1 MTQSGVFLKM
11 TQELEAQENETQIV
25 DDQTSDNEL
34 QYELANRIEIDSLL
48 DTDELLTDNIKPVH
62 PTISS
67 LDLF

>member
-1 MTQSGVFLKM
+1 MTQSGVFLKI
-11 TQELEAQENETQIV
+11 TQELEAQDEPQIV

-48 DTDELLTDNIKPVH
+48 NTDELLIDNIKPKH

>member
-1 MTQSGVFLKM
+1 MTQSGVFLKI
-11 TQELEAQENETQIV
+11 TQELEVQENETQIV

-48 DTDELLTDNIKPVH
+48 DTDELLIDNIKPKH

>member
-1 MTQSGVFLKM
+1 MTQSGVFLKI
-11 TQELEAQENETQIV
+11 TQEIGDAENETQIV

-48 DTDELLTDNIKPVH
+48 DTDELLTNNIKPKH

>member
-1 MTQSGVFLKM
+1 MTQSGVFLKI

-48 DTDELLTDNIKPVH
+48 DTDELLTNNIKPKH

>member
-11 TQELEAQENETQIV
+11 TQELETQEDEPQIV

-34 QYELANRIEIDSLL
+34 QYELANRIEIDSLF
-48 DTDELLTDNIKPVH
+48 DTDELLTDSIKPKH